1 MQLLHISVCVYNSD
15 SGENGN
21 HKQPTILQCCCS
33 KWTGSDSNVVDDVVN
48 VFLPCMYSS
57 TLEKEHF
64 VFFFFHFHLLTLV
77 TKVILIVAC
86 MESWTWVLSFLFR
99 LNLELMI

>member
-1 MQLLHISVCVYNSD
+1 MQLLHIISVCVYNSD

-33 KWTGSDSNVVDDVVN
+33 KWTGSDSNVIDDVVN

-64 VFFFFHFHLLTLV
+64 VFFFSFSSFDFSDKSNINSGLYG
-77 TKVILIVAC
+77 
-86 MESWTWVLSFLFR
+86 VLDMGSKLFV
-99 LNLELMI
+99 